1 MESRSNDCI
10 WCLFFIF
17 NLVKSSVVYA
27 LFSFCTYVCKIWNND
42 LTEYQVWYK
51 LTELLKAF
59 RHFLTANRKKRR
71 SKEYLFIV
79 LAVKESF
86 ERFSCLVVHSLQCRR
101 FLWALNL
108 LAKATCW
115 NFPKRGAIFHCQK
128 IKDGGYNN
136 ITNTNKVSPTQNT
149 PAVQATLKCDRR
161 WLLFFG
167 HIRLWAWCKIW
178 FTLGLFANYFS
189 LKSLAFPKK
198 SHECALKLTDL
209 SNISL
214 FFDL

>member
-1 MESRSNDCI
+1 MR
-10 WCLFFIF
+10 
-17 NLVKSSVVYA
+17 

-115 NFPKRGAIFHCQK
+115 NFPKRGGDRVSQRER
-128 IKDGGYNN
+128 GGGGEREE
-136 ITNTNKVSPTQNT
+136 KT
-149 PAVQATLKCDRR
+149 PARKHCENEKHPLIRRAWPLFRKWVADNNKTTKQSLQSKDSHCLKKNKLEFIIVFILTESQCNSPELMKLQFKLQFI
-161 WLLFFG
+161 LL
-167 HIRLWAWCKIW
+167 
-178 FTLGLFANYFS
+178 NSS
-189 LKSLAFPKK
+189 L
-198 SHECALKLTDL
+198 
-209 SNISL
+209 
-214 FFDL
+214 